1 MKCCDTTRDNNSTRC
16 NVYGKFVSNI
26 RTNTKMLGPRM
37 SETKKNINLR
47 FDLLQCV
54 QEGLIPWNFSMSLQI
69 LPGTC
74 NLIMKY
80 RYFRNVKLLY
90 IRAQT
95 SVFDLLVK
103 ECLLYKN
110 SAPQVKM
117 ILVRVKNNHEY
128 AFYAI
133 HSFS

>member
-1 MKCCDTTRDNNSTRC
+1 M
-16 NVYGKFVSNI
+16 
-26 RTNTKMLGPRM
+26 NTKMLGPRM

-69 LPGTC
+69 LPGAC
-74 NLIMKY
+74 NLIIKY

-103 ECLLYKN
+103 ECLL
-110 SAPQVKM
+110 
-117 ILVRVKNNHEY
+117 
-128 AFYAI
+128 
-133 HSFS
+133 